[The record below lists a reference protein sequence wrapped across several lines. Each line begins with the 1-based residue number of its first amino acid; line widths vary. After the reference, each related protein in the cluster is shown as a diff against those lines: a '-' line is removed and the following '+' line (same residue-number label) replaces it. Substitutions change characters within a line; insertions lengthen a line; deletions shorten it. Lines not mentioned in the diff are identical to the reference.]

1 VVHDIDSDNN
11 EELQRDLQASPP
23 EEEYVRHVREEEE
36 YMRHVREQ
44 GG

>member
-23 EEEYVRHVREEEE
+23 EEEY
-36 YMRHVREQ
+36 MRHVREQ